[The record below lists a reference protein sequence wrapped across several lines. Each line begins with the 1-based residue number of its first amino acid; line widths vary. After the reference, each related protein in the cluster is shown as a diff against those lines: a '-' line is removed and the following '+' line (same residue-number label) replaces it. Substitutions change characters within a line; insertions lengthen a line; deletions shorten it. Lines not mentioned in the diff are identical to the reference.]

1 MPFKVFPF
9 LLIAILLSW
18 SAAAQEVVIDEVHV
32 EGVRRV
38 SPATV
43 QAVLTVAPGD
53 ELSREE
59 IDRSLRAI
67 FALQNFEDVAA
78 DLEERNGRNV
88 LIFRVQERPLL
99 RRVEF
104 AGNKA
109 LSDDKLRGQLPFR
122 TPAIYRPQLSL
133 QTIETLRAAYHKDG
147 YYGVEI
153 EPSLEIDADN
163 EATITFRIEEGRKIY
178 IRNIRF
184 EGNTVLSDRAL
195 RKSIETR
202 QRWFLSWLTGRGT
215 FQEEILQNDLEI
227 LADQYYNRGYIQV
240 RVLQPEVIFS
250 EDRRSLEIVIEI
262 EEGEQFRVGQL
273 EFRGDLVED
282 LDLLRSRVRFQ
293 TGEVFSRQRLRQS
306 ILSINDFYADM
317 GYAYVNVSPLTRID
331 MEKRE
336 VDVVFDIE
344 QGIQVFIDRIRIRGN
359 TKTRDKV
366 IRRELTLVE
375 GDLYNATALKESRRR
390 VFNLGFFEEVNV
402 ASAAG
407 DDESLMDLDVQVS
420 ERPTGMFTVG
430 VGYSSIDGV
439 VGQGSISQANF
450 LGRGLRLELAGS
462 FGSRTQTYQIGV
474 TDPYFLDRNLTVG
487 FDLYKTE
494 REWVD
499 FTRKAFGGNVKLGFP
514 VTDNTRNFWVYRY
527 EEKEITDVDPNASRF
542 ILEQEGKSTLSSVT
556 STLSRN
562 TTDYRLDPSR
572 GSVSTLSIEYAGL
585 GGTEKFI
592 KYNADH
598 RHFWPWRWGTV
609 FSLRGHLGFVQ
620 GHGGRA
626 VPIDERFFLGGLN
639 TIRGFQA
646 RQVGPRIRR
655 VEEIDGRIFESFEY
669 IGGVK
674 AAYFNAEYLFPLVR
688 EMGLKGVIFF
698 DTGNAWDSGEEF
710 FNDMRYSWGGGI
722 RWFSPMGP
730 LRLEWGRNLD
740 PREGEPRSRF
750 DFSIGTVF

>member
-109 LSDDKLRGQLPFR
+109 LSDDTLRGQLPFR

-273 EFRGDLVED
+273 EFRGDLIED

-740 PREGEPRSRF
+740 PREGEPKSRF

>member
-609 FSLRGHLGFVQ
+609 FSLRGHLGYVQ

-740 PREGEPRSRF
+740 PREGEPKSRF

>member
-740 PREGEPRSRF
+740 PREGEPKSRF

>member
-18 SAAAQEVVIDEVHV
+18 SAAAQEIVIDEVLV

>member
-1 MPFKVFPF
+1 MRFKVFSL
-9 LLIAILLSW
+9 LLITILLTW
-18 SAAAQEVVIDEVHV
+18 PAAAQELILDDVLV

-38 SPATV
+38 SPASV
-43 QAVLTVAPGD
+43 QAVLTVNPGD

-67 FALQNFEDVAA
+67 FALENFEDVAA
-78 DLEERNGRNV
+78 VLEERNGRNV

-99 RRVEF
+99 RRVFFE
-104 AGNKA
+104 GNSA
-109 LSDDKLRGQLPFR
+109 LTDDKLRGELPFR
-122 TPAIYRPQLSL
+122 TPEIYRPQLPL
-133 QTIETLRAAYHKDG
+133 RTVEVLRALYHKDG

-153 EPSLEIDADN
+153 TPRLDVDDQN
-163 EATITFRIEEGRKIY
+163 EASLTFEIQEGRKVF
-178 IRNIRF
+178 IRSIRF
-184 EGNTVLSDRAL
+184 EGNTVFSDRQL
-195 RKSIETR
+195 RKAIETR
-202 QRWFLSWLTGRGT
+202 PRWFLSWLTGRGAY
-215 FQEEILQNDLEI
+215 QEEILQNDLEI
-227 LADQYYNRGYIQV
+227 IADRYYNRGYIQV

-250 EDRRSLEIVIEI
+250 EDHRSLEIVIEI
-262 EEGEQFRVGQL
+262 DEGKQFSVGQID
-273 EFRGDLVED
+273 FRGDLIDDVD
-282 LDLLRSRVRFQ
+282 RIRSMVLFRS
-293 TGEVFSRQRLRQS
+293 GDVFSRQQMRQS
-306 ILSINDFYADM
+306 ILSINDLYADM

-331 MEKRE
+331 TERRE

-366 IRRELTLVE
+366 VRRELRVVE
-375 GDLYNATALKESRRR
+375 GDLYSATNMKESRRR
-390 VFNLGFFEEVNV
+390 VFNLGFFEEVNIASV
-402 ASAAG
+402 AGA
-407 DDESLMDLDVQVS
+407 EPSLMDLEIEVT

-430 VGYSSIDGV
+430 VGYSSIDKI
-439 VGQGSISQANF
+439 VGQGSVSQANF

-462 FGSRTQTYQIGV
+462 FGSRTQTYQVGI

-499 FTRKAFGGNVKLGFP
+499 FTRKTLGGNLKLGFP
-514 VTDNTRNFWVYRY
+514 VTDNTRSFWVYRY
-527 EEKEITDVDPNASRF
+527 EDKEITDVSPNASAF
-542 ILEQEGKSTLSSVT
+542 IRRQEGESTLSSIT

-572 GSVSTLSIEYAGL
+572 GSTSALSIEFAGI

-592 KYNADH
+592 KYTTDH

-609 FSLRGHLGFVQ
+609 FSLRGHLGFIQ
-620 GHGGRA
+620 GHGGRE

-639 TIRGFQA
+639 SIRGFQA

-655 VEEIDGRIFESFEY
+655 VDGGFETFEY

-674 AAYFNAEYLFPLVR
+674 AAFFNAEYLFPIVR
-688 EMGLKGVIFF
+688 EVGLKGVLFF
-698 DTGNAWDSGEEF
+698 DTGNAWDSGQDF
-710 FNDMRYSWGGGI
+710 FSDMRYSTGAGI
-722 RWFSPMGP
+722 RWFSPIGP

-740 PREGEPRSRF
+740 PRDGEPNSRL